1 MNPSHTYYTKFVFTL
16 KAILP
21 DLEDDVR
28 VAQLD
33 LARRGTDV
41 DSLLIVAA
49 WVVHQLER
57 YLYLTLEMSDS
68 RVQLMD
74 LSDQL
79 GDRFLRSNPDARD
92 LLFQQ
97 ITPALTV
104 GESIPYTDRICR
116 VIFHHLDMTLYF
128 L

>member
-1 MNPSHTYYTKFVFTL
+1 MNASHTYYTKFVFTL

>member
-1 MNPSHTYYTKFVFTL
+1 MF
-16 KAILP
+16 
-21 DLEDDVR
+21 
-28 VAQLD
+28 
-33 LARRGTDV
+33 
-41 DSLLIVAA
+41 IVSA

-57 YLYLTLEMSDS
+57 YLYLTLEMSES
-68 RVQLMD
+68 RVQLMH
-74 LSDQL
+74 LSEQL
-79 GDRFLRSNPDARD
+79 GERFLRSNQHARD

-116 VIFHHLDMTLYF
+116 VIFHHVDMTLYF